1 MAHKVCTDEG
11 TWFRHPQ
18 SNLTWSNYTTCVDV
32 EDLEV
37 SIFSAIFAHS
47 IPCFL
52 INSRISTGNSKLLL
66 ASSMANY

>member
-1 MAHKVCTDEG
+1 MIGMAHKVCTDEG

-37 SIFSAIFAHS
+37 SIPS
-47 IPCFL
+47 
-52 INSRISTGNSKLLL
+52 
-66 ASSMANY
+66 